1 MCSYWLR
8 TWRHTC
14 TLHLHTPFAYAIIT
28 KTSYAFFAKI
38 TLCIFYPMTPFA
50 HAFAYAIKKTPY
62 AFFAKITLCMYILC
76 DIDLFFKSV
85 ILSKL
90 TYGLSVYGACN
101 AELNVVQSFLNRCFR
116 RHYSS
121 KLFDIYQLLE
131 QSDKSLFLKA
141 RANVC
146 HPLHS
151 LLPKVKDSSLCL
163 RQRTSQLPKINTE
176 RFKNSFCK

>member
-76 DIDLFFKSV
+76 AQIEESKMASQPGKNIRNCITNYRFLGFFDGLTASNPLQLDFFFK
-85 ILSKL
+85 
-90 TYGLSVYGACN
+90 
-101 AELNVVQSFLNRCFR
+101 
-116 RHYSS
+116 
-121 KLFDIYQLLE
+121 
-131 QSDKSLFLKA
+131 
-141 RANVC
+141 
-146 HPLHS
+146 
-151 LLPKVKDSSLCL
+151 
-163 RQRTSQLPKINTE
+163 
-176 RFKNSFCK
+176 

>member
-62 AFFAKITLCMYILC
+62 AFFAKITLCMYIIC
-76 DIDLFFKSV
+76 DWANENLRTKRPEESIKELLFFDFEYRQGEPRAQSMHCSEWIFKGDKTRDEFCKWLFTTEHAGCTVMAHNFQGYDSNFILQYLCEQGVKYDV
-85 ILSKL
+85 IMR
-90 TYGLSVYGACN
+90 GAK
-101 AELNVVQSFLNRCFR
+101 VVS
-116 RHYSS
+116 
-121 KLFDIYQLLE
+121 
-131 QSDKSLFLKA
+131 
-141 RANVC
+141 
-146 HPLHS
+146 
-151 LLPKVKDSSLCL
+151 
-163 RQRTSQLPKINTE
+163 
-176 RFKNSFCK
+176 FKNGVI

>member
-1 MCSYWLR
+1 MCNYWLR

-76 DIDLFFKSV
+76 G
-85 ILSKL
+85 L
-90 TYGLSVYGACN
+90 TVCQDFPGNLGKYI
-101 AELNVVQSFLNRCFR
+101 FR
-116 RHYSS
+116 LMIAPLHCLTSTSWPHY
-121 KLFDIYQLLE
+121 I
-131 QSDKSLFLKA
+131 
-141 RANVC
+141 RNVC
-146 HPLHS
+146 YWLNNLLAPLYKNIH
-151 LLPKVKDSSLCL
+151 KVFNIYNKVL
-163 RQRTSQLPKINTE
+163 
-176 RFKNSFCK
+176 

>member
-62 AFFAKITLCMYILC
+62 AFFAKITLCM
-76 DIDLFFKSV
+76 LFSVATVSHSTALQTNHNASFNHMSHGEPQWLYFCCAMQIIIVCYSTKIRYFKFRTQSV
-85 ILSKL
+85 RESRNGCFGK
-90 TYGLSVYGACN
+90 
-101 AELNVVQSFLNRCFR
+101 NR
-116 RHYSS
+116 HAKTAY
-121 KLFDIYQLLE
+121 
-131 QSDKSLFLKA
+131 
-141 RANVC
+141 
-146 HPLHS
+146 
-151 LLPKVKDSSLCL
+151 
-163 RQRTSQLPKINTE
+163 
-176 RFKNSFCK
+176 

>member
-76 DIDLFFKSV
+76 GSITCACSACRRYAMYGNDKYCHSLIGAQSYDV
-85 ILSKL
+85 
-90 TYGLSVYGACN
+90 TYGIEV
-101 AELNVVQSFLNRCFR
+101 E
-116 RHYSS
+116 
-121 KLFDIYQLLE
+121 DIYE
-131 QSDKSLFLKA
+131 H
-141 RANVC
+141 
-146 HPLHS
+146 HPS
-151 LLPKVKDSSLCL
+151 PM
-163 RQRTSQLPKINTE
+163 
-176 RFKNSFCK
+176 SF